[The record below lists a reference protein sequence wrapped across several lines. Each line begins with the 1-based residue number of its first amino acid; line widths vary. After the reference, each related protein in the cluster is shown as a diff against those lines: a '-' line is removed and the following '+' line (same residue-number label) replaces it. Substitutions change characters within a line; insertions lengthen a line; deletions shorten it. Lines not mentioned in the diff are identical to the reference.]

1 MPSREAIIDAPASE
15 AAAAQH
21 HASHP
26 GTSNLGD
33 RLFNSTLWI
42 LGAMILVVAGLIV
55 LNLAVAAR
63 PLAKDHSLWGFITET
78 QWDPVEDRFGAL
90 TFLYGTLVT
99 SMVSL
104 ILAVPVA
111 IGLSLFITQ
120 FAPPKLGRVLTM
132 PVELLA
138 AIPSVVYGLWGL
150 FIVVPWLR
158 ASVEPWLGKH
168 LGWIPLF
175 QGPPIGLG
183 YLASSMILAVM
194 ILPTIV
200 AVSVE
205 VMKTTPEATREAALA
220 LGATKWEAVM
230 MTVIPYSRAGIV
242 GAVLLGLGRALG
254 ETMAVTMVIGNSPQI
269 SASLF
274 AAGYSLPAVIAN
286 EFAEATSS
294 VHVAA
299 LAGLGLILFATTFLL
314 NAGAR
319 VLVNAVQRGP
329 RRVSG

>member
-1 MPSREAIIDAPASE
+1 MADTTAVLEAQSVSG
-15 AAAAQH
+15 QGG
-21 HASHP
+21 P
-26 GTSNLGD
+26 GNVGD
-33 RLFNSTLWI
+33 RVFGGVLWI
-42 LGAMILVVAGLIV
+42 LGIMVLIVAGLIV
-55 LNLAVAAR
+55 LNLASAAR
-63 PLAKDHSLWGFITET
+63 PLAEAHSLWGFVTGMT
-78 QWDPVEDRFGAL
+78 WDPVEDKFGAL

-99 SMVSL
+99 SAVS
-104 ILAVPVA
+104 IVVSVPIA

-120 FAPPKLGRVLTM
+120 FAPPKLGRILTI

-158 ASVEPWLGKH
+158 ESLEPWLGKYFGF
-168 LGWIPLF
+168 LPIF

-183 YLASSMILAVM
+183 YLASGLILAVM

-205 VMKTTPEATREAALA
+205 VMKTTPEANREAALA

-230 MTVIPYSRAGIV
+230 MAVIPYSRAGIL

-254 ETMAVTMVIGNSPQI
+254 ETMAVTMLIGNSPQI

-274 AAGYSLPAVIAN
+274 APGYSLPAVIAN
-286 EFAEATSS
+286 EFAEATSN
-294 VHVAA
+294 VHIGA

-319 VLVNAVQRGP
+319 VLVNAVQKGP
-329 RRVSG
+329 KRATG

>member
-1 MPSREAIIDAPASE
+1 MAEG
-15 AAAAQH
+15 AAQV
-21 HASHP
+21 AVDAGGDAGRP
-26 GTSNLGD
+26 GSGNVGD
-33 RLFNSTLWI
+33 RAFNGILWV

-55 LNLAVAAR
+55 LNLTLLAR
-63 PLAKDHSLWGFITET
+63 PLAKEHSLWGFVTGIE
-78 QWDPVEDRFGAL
+78 WNPVEDHFGAL

-99 SMVSL
+99 SAVA
-104 ILAVPVA
+104 IAVAVPIA
-111 IGLSLFITQ
+111 IGLGLFITQ
-120 FAPPKLGRVLTM
+120 FAPAKIGRALTI

-158 ASVEPWLGKH
+158 ASIQPWLGKH
-168 LGWIPLF
+168 FGFLPFF

-183 YLASSMILAVM
+183 YMAAGLILAVM

-205 VMKTTPEATREAALA
+205 VMKTTPEANREAALA

-230 MTVIPYSRAGIV
+230 MAVIPYSRAGIL

-274 AAGYSLPAVIAN
+274 APGYTLPAVIAN
-286 EFAEATSS
+286 EFAEATSN
-294 VHVAA
+294 VHIAA

-319 VLVNAVQRGP
+319 LLVNAVQKGP
-329 RRVSG
+329 KRATG

>member
-1 MPSREAIIDAPASE
+1 MADVAASSVAPAESE
-15 AAAAQH
+15 AG
-21 HASHP
+21 HP
-26 GTSNLGD
+26 GSGNLGD
-33 RLFNSTLWI
+33 RIFNGTLWA
-42 LGAMILVVAGLIV
+42 LGFIVLVIAGLIV
-55 LNLAVAAR
+55 LNLALVAR
-63 PLAKDHSLWGFITET
+63 PLAKEHSLWGFITSIE
-78 QWDPVEDRFGAL
+78 WNPVEEHFGAL
-90 TFLYGTLVT
+90 SFLYGTLVT
-99 SMVSL
+99 SAVS
-104 ILAVPVA
+104 IIISVPIA
-111 IGLSLFITQ
+111 IGLGLFITQ
-120 FAPPKLGRVLTM
+120 FAPAKLGRILTI

-158 ASVEPWLGKH
+158 ESIQPWLGKH
-168 LGWIPLF
+168 FGFLPIF
-175 QGPPIGLG
+175 SGPPIGLG
-183 YLASSMILAVM
+183 YMASGIILAVM

-205 VMKTTPEATREAALA
+205 VMKTTPEANREAALA

-230 MTVIPYSRAGIV
+230 MAVIPYSRAGIL

-274 AAGYSLPAVIAN
+274 APGYSLPAVIAN
-286 EFAEATSS
+286 EFAEATSA
-294 VHVAA
+294 VHVGA

-319 VLVNAVQRGP
+319 VLVTAVQKGPSRIRG
-329 RRVSG
+329 

>member
-1 MPSREAIIDAPASE
+1 VAETAALIEADTSAN
-15 AAAAQH
+15 QRG
-21 HASHP
+21 P
-26 GTSNLGD
+26 GNLGD
-33 RLFNSTLWI
+33 RIFGGTLWI
-42 LGAMILVVAGLIV
+42 LGIMILVIAGLIV
-55 LNLAVAAR
+55 LNLALVAR
-63 PLAKDHSLWGFITET
+63 PLAKEHSLWGFVTDTI
-78 QWDPVEDRFGAL
+78 WDPVEDKFGAL
-90 TFLYGTLVT
+90 SFLYGTLVT
-99 SMVSL
+99 SAVS
-104 ILAVPVA
+104 IIVAVPVA
-111 IGLSLFITQ
+111 VGLALFITQ

-150 FIVVPWLR
+150 FVLVPLLR
-158 ASVEPWLGKH
+158 QSVEPWLGKY
-168 LGWIPLF
+168 LGWLPLF
-175 QGPPIGLG
+175 RGPPIGLG
-183 YLASSMILAVM
+183 YLASGLILAVM

-205 VMKTTPEATREAALA
+205 VMKTTPEANREAALA

-230 MTVIPYSRAGIV
+230 MAVIPYSRAGIL

-286 EFAEATSS
+286 EFAEATSN
-294 VHVAA
+294 VHIGA
-299 LAGLGLILFATTFLL
+299 LAGLGLILFATTFIL

-319 VLVNAVQRGP
+319 ILVTAVQKGP
-329 RRVSG
+329 ARRAG

>member
-1 MPSREAIIDAPASE
+1 MAD
-15 AAAAQH
+15 AAASTV
-21 HASHP
+21 ASADADA
-26 GTSNLGD
+26 GRSGSGNLGD
-33 RLFNSTLWI
+33 RIFNGTLWT
-42 LGAMILVVAGLIV
+42 LGIMVLVVAGLIV
-55 LNLAVAAR
+55 LNLALVAR
-63 PLAKDHSLWGFITET
+63 PLAKEHSLWGFITSTE
-78 QWDPVEDRFGAL
+78 WNPIEEHFGAL

-99 SMVSL
+99 SAVS
-104 ILAVPVA
+104 ILVSVPIA
-111 IGLSLFITQ
+111 IGLGLFITQ
-120 FAPPKLGRVLTM
+120 FAPAKLGRILTI

-150 FIVVPWLR
+150 FVVVPWLR
-158 ASVEPWLGKH
+158 ESLEPWLGKH
-168 LGWIPLF
+168 LGFLPIF

-183 YLASSMILAVM
+183 YLASGLILAVM

-205 VMKTTPEATREAALA
+205 VMKTTPEANREAALA

-230 MTVIPYSRAGIV
+230 MAVIPYSRAGIL

-286 EFAEATSS
+286 EFAEATSN
-294 VHVAA
+294 VHIGA

-319 VLVNAVQRGP
+319 VLVTAVQKGP
-329 RRVSG
+329 SRVKG

>member
-1 MPSREAIIDAPASE
+1 M
-15 AAAAQH
+15 
-21 HASHP
+21 
-26 GTSNLGD
+26 SNLGD
-33 RLFNSTLWI
+33 RVFGSTLWI

-55 LNLAVAAR
+55 LNLAIVAR
-63 PLAKDHSLWGFITET
+63 PLAKDHSIWGFITET

-99 SMVSL
+99 SAVSL

-120 FAPPKLGRVLTM
+120 FAPPKLGRVLTT

-158 ASVEPWLGKH
+158 ESVEPWLGKH

-205 VMKTTPEATREAALA
+205 VMKTTPEANREAALA

-230 MTVIPYSRAGIV
+230 MAVIPYSRAGIV

-319 VLVNAVQRGP
+319 VLVNAVQKGP
-329 RRVSG
+329 RRASG

>member
-1 MPSREAIIDAPASE
+1 VAQTAAVVEADS
-15 AAAAQH
+15 Q
-21 HASHP
+21 P
-26 GTSNLGD
+26 GRSGSGNLGD
-33 RLFNSTLWI
+33 RLFGGTLWI
-42 LGAMILVVAGLIV
+42 LGIIVLVIAGLIV
-55 LNLAVAAR
+55 LNLALVAR
-63 PLAKDHSLWGFITET
+63 PLAKEHSLWGFITGLT
-78 QWDPVEDRFGAL
+78 WDPVEDKFGAL
-90 TFLYGTLVT
+90 SFLYGTLVT
-99 SMVSL
+99 SAVS
-104 ILAVPVA
+104 ILVAVPIA

-120 FAPPKLGRVLTM
+120 FAPPKLGRVLTI

-150 FIVVPWLR
+150 FVVVPLLR
-158 ASVEPWLGKH
+158 QSVEPWLGKYF
-168 LGWIPLF
+168 GWLPLF
-175 QGPPIGLG
+175 RGPPIGLG
-183 YLASSMILAVM
+183 YLASGLLLAVM

-205 VMKTTPEATREAALA
+205 VMKTTPEANREAALA

-230 MTVIPYSRAGIV
+230 MAVIPYSRAGIL

-286 EFAEATSS
+286 EFAEATSN
-294 VHVAA
+294 VHIGA

-319 VLVNAVQRGP
+319 LLVNAVQRAPG
-329 RRVSG
+329 RVRG

>member
-1 MPSREAIIDAPASE
+1 VADTTAVLEAQSVSG
-15 AAAAQH
+15 QGG
-21 HASHP
+21 P
-26 GTSNLGD
+26 GNVGD
-33 RLFNSTLWI
+33 RVFGGVLWI
-42 LGAMILVVAGLIV
+42 LGIMVLVVAGLIV
-55 LNLAVAAR
+55 LNLASAAR
-63 PLAKDHSLWGFITET
+63 PLAEAHSLWGFVTGMT
-78 QWDPVEDRFGAL
+78 WDPVEDKFGAL

-99 SMVSL
+99 SAVS
-104 ILAVPVA
+104 IVVSVPIA

-120 FAPPKLGRVLTM
+120 FAPPKLGRILTI

-158 ASVEPWLGKH
+158 ESLEPWLGKYFGF
-168 LGWIPLF
+168 LPIF

-183 YLASSMILAVM
+183 YLASGLILAVM

-205 VMKTTPEATREAALA
+205 VMKTTPEANREAALA

-230 MTVIPYSRAGIV
+230 MAVIPYSRAGIL

-254 ETMAVTMVIGNSPQI
+254 ETMAVTMLIGNSPQI

-274 AAGYSLPAVIAN
+274 APGYSLPAVIAN
-286 EFAEATSS
+286 EFAEATSN
-294 VHVAA
+294 VHIGA

-319 VLVNAVQRGP
+319 VLVNAVQKGP
-329 RRVSG
+329 KRATG

>member
-1 MPSREAIIDAPASE
+1 MAE
-15 AAAAQH
+15 AASRLAVEATEEGRGG
-21 HASHP
+21 P
-26 GTSNLGD
+26 GNVGD
-33 RLFNSTLWI
+33 RVFNGVLWTLGI
-42 LGAMILVVAGLIV
+42 MVLVVAGLIV
-55 LNLAVAAR
+55 LNLALVAR
-63 PLAKDHSLWGFITET
+63 PLAKEHSLWGFITGLE
-78 QWDPVEDRFGAL
+78 WNPIEEHFGAL
-90 TFLYGTLVT
+90 SFLYGTLVT
-99 SMVSL
+99 SAVS
-104 ILAVPVA
+104 IVISVPVA
-111 IGLSLFITQ
+111 MGLGLFITQ
-120 FAPPKLGRVLTM
+120 FAPPKLGRVLTI

-158 ASVEPWLGKH
+158 ESIQPWLGKH
-168 LGWIPLF
+168 FGWIPLF

-183 YLASSMILAVM
+183 YLAAGVLLAVM

-205 VMKTTPEATREAALA
+205 VMKTTPEANREAALA

-230 MTVIPYSRAGIV
+230 MAVIPYSRAGIL

-286 EFAEATSS
+286 EFAEATSA
-294 VHVAA
+294 VHIGA

-319 VLVNAVQRGP
+319 VLVTAVQKGP
-329 RRVSG
+329 SRVKG